1 MDGRDLALV
10 TCGPQLEVGL
20 AGEGLGGVSLVRL
33 AGSAPRSR
41 LLLAAVDLLVED
53 AGGGRSSL
61 SRVVVTRGP
70 GSFTG
75 IRSGLAT
82 AHGLAV
88 ALAIPV
94 VAYNSLLVH
103 AARVETPG
111 TVWTAQPAR
120 RGELYVQS
128 YRTAPGGAQEA
139 LTGIEVMDVAEAA
152 ERGPW
157 LAAGGV
163 DLGGANR
170 VAASR
175 SPAEAAL
182 LLAARGV
189 PGEPVEPLY
198 VEGPPIGGGAS

>member
-1 MDGRDLALV
+1 MV
-10 TCGPQLEVGL
+10 TCGSQLEVGL
-20 AGEGLGGVSLVRL
+20 AGEGLAGMSLVRL
-33 AGSAPRSR
+33 AGGAPRSR

-94 VAYNSLLVH
+94 IAYNSLLVQ

-111 TVWTAQPAR
+111 EVWTAQPAR
-120 RGELYVQS
+120 RGELYVQW
-128 YRTAPGGAQEA
+128 YRTAPGSIPEA
-139 LTGIEVMDVAEAA
+139 LTGIEVMDVEGAA
-152 ERGPW
+152 DRGPW
-157 LAAGGV
+157 LTAGGV
-163 DLGGANR
+163 DLGGASR
-170 VAASR
+170 APASR

-198 VEGPPIGGGAS
+198 VEGPPIAGGGF